1 MDMKLSK
8 KQSLTEE
15 FYSSIGKLFYAV
27 AASDKVVRAEEIRT
41 LKELVKEKW
50 VPVDNATDKYG
61 TDEAYKIEI
70 AFDWL
75 QENEPE
81 AAWAFN
87 EFEEYKKEHQK
98 AFTPE
103 INQLIWE
110 TADAIAASFSGKN
123 KSELIMLSKLKIL
136 LTH

>member
-1 MDMKLSK
+1 MKVSK

-15 FYSSIGKLFYAV
+15 FYNHTGMIFYAV

-41 LKELVKEKW
+41 LKKLVKEKW
-50 VPVDNATDKYG
+50 VPVDTVTDEYG

-75 QENEPE
+75 QENAPE

-87 EFEEYKKEHQK
+87 EFKEYKKDHQQLFDPK
-98 AFTPE
+98 

-123 KSELIMLSKLKIL
+123 KAELIMLSKLKIL
-136 LTH
+136 LT

>member
-1 MDMKLSK
+1 MKISK

-15 FYSSIGKLFYAV
+15 FYSSIGNLFYAI
-27 AASDKVVRAEEIRT
+27 AASDKVVRTEEIRT

-50 VPVDNATDKYG
+50 VPVDNATDEYG

-75 QENEPE
+75 QENDPE

-87 EFEEYKKEHQK
+87 EFQDYKKDHEK
-98 AFTPE
+98 VFTQD

-136 LTH
+136 LTN